1 MNFTSYEVIL
11 DNFAKAKRV
20 KYSLKKGGEKFETN
34 IRTVNLAKYSPSNC
48 GSRNCFHANDR
59 DRSTSRSRA
68 VNQ

>member
-1 MNFTSYEVIL
+1 MNFTSQEVIL

-34 IRTVNLAKYSPSNC
+34 IRKVDLAKYPPSNR
-48 GSRNCFHANDR
+48 GSRNCFHANDCY
-59 DRSTSRSRA
+59 RSTNRSRT